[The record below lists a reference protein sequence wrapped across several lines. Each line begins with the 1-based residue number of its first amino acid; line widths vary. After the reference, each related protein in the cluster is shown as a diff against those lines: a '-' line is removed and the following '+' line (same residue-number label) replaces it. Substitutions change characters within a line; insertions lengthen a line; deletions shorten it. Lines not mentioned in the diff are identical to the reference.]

1 MVVSTITH
9 GDYLEWGLGV
19 LNIPTGKQNTS
30 KLLHM
35 TSMIIIEI
43 IDLMYVKKKWNL
55 EVLNE

>member
-19 LNIPTGKQNTS
+19 LNIPKQN

-55 EVLNE
+55 EVLN